1 MFDYS
6 KNSAEGLGLDQD
18 AIMLQAEASN
28 YVSVRLREC
37 SLMTCNV
44 MQCLLLSDIPQL
56 SVHLTSS
63 PIYWQ
68 INILSRQIFARVKN

>member
-28 YVSVRLREC
+28 YVSVRLRE
-37 SLMTCNV
+37 SHD